1 MADGGGTRLHLRE
14 EASSEQA
21 EILHYWLGGSI
32 DDLQKRL
39 WFPGKREIE
48 RVDAD
53 ISNRFGHLLLS
64 AESGS
69 LAHWETKGLPGTV
82 SLIILLDQLSRHV
95 FRSNFSRIQRCDNLA
110 LPIALRLA
118 NDPDRIQQLE
128 APEFVFALMPLRH
141 SRTLS
146 RLQTVLSLTDS
157 LSERVRQHTM
167 LLQRFRRA
175 TVRSHLDLQGKVWQ
189 EGDEILEFGPV
200 DEDESTV
207 PDEPLTKSVESFLH
221 THMHPDN
228 HALIVSLSGGV
239 DSMCALTVL
248 EHISSKM
255 NNLTI
260 VACHVDY
267 GNRPESEAEA
277 EFLQR
282 YCKKRGVTL
291 LLKQL
296 REIQRDVTPRDE
308 YEAESRMAR
317 FELYKR
323 AFKEYGCS
331 AVVVG
336 HHKNDVQE
344 NVIANVM
351 RGNNIFELGGMY
363 PTGEYILR
371 SEIRCN
377 STSALPHLIE
387 VQERLK
393 GSRYGDHS

>member
-1 MADGGGTRLHLRE
+1 
-14 EASSEQA
+14 
-21 EILHYWLGGSI
+21 
-32 DDLQKRL
+32 
-39 WFPGKREIE
+39 
-48 RVDAD
+48 
-53 ISNRFGHLLLS
+53 
-64 AESGS
+64 
-69 LAHWETKGLPGTV
+69 
-82 SLIILLDQLSRHV
+82 
-95 FRSNFSRIQRCDNLA
+95 
-110 LPIALRLA
+110 
-118 NDPDRIQQLE
+118 
-128 APEFVFALMPLRH
+128 
-141 SRTLS
+141 
-146 RLQTVLSLTDS
+146 
-157 LSERVRQHTM
+157 M

-207 PDEPLTKSVESFLH
+207 PDEPLTKSMESFLH